1 MDTLFTKAEIHRLLP
16 APRTLD
22 GERAKGIFLAALRA
36 RDAVVELGQLLARAM
51 APLAAW
57 SARRQSM
64 AELNGLNDRDLQDI
78 GLTRGEIDHVASG
91 VGAQAGAQARSKAPK
106 IRLQVYAPH
115 RLHAH

>member
-36 RDAVVELGQLLARAM
+36 RDALVGLGHVLTHAM

-57 SARRQSM
+57 SARRQST
-64 AELNGLNDRDLQDI
+64 AELNGLTDRDLADI
-78 GLTRGEIDHVASG
+78 GLTRGEIEHVASG
-91 VGAQAGAQARSKAPK
+91 VGAQAEATARAKAPK

-115 RLHAH
+115 RLPAH